1 MDKIPPFVKIVTK
14 GQNTIH
20 TLEPGFLSNFD
31 LSTRIFRSLITDQTG
46 AIVSIAP
53 AKSLPNEDFLGIFAD
68 FTRMRATGIFTDT
81 ARMRATEIIEG
92 TMINLFWNGSQWEI
106 ATKRSVGCDYHF
118 FRNEYFPGLP
128 ELEQKSFRQMML
140 DAVSNTYVGGF
151 ANSLNLAKNRCYSFV
166 VQHPSNHIVVPVDA
180 AALYLVG
187 CYEINNNPGV
197 VITYKFIDVFDLK
210 EQFAGSQVK
219 FPRCFADTSEQV
231 AIEQC
236 FDCASTNNTPVTI
249 ANVVRVTRNPT
260 NSYRIPGIM
269 ITELDTGF
277 RTSFANVKYEE
288 VKLLRG
294 NNPNLHY
301 QYLVLRKVNRD
312 AEFLRYFPQYI
323 AHFARF
329 REHFDAFATRIHRLY
344 IDIHVTKVIALDAV
358 EDKRDKYHIQKL
370 HYNFYIPALKLF
382 KSGDSNDAIK
392 PKVTRAT
399 VVEYLDGENIM
410 VPL

>member
-1 MDKIPPFVKIVTK
+1 MTTTSINMDKIPPFVKIVTK

-46 AIVSIAP
+46 SIVSIAP
-53 AKSLPNEDFLGIFAD
+53 AKSLPNDDFL
-68 FTRMRATGIFTDT
+68 GIFTDT
-81 ARMRATEIIEG
+81 ARMRATEIVEG
-92 TMINLFWNGSQWEI
+92 TMINLFWNSSQWEI

-128 ELEQKSFRQMML
+128 EPEQKSFRQMML
-140 DAVSNTYVGGF
+140 DAVSNGGHTYVGGF

-187 CYEINNNPGV
+187 CYEIEAHG
-197 VITYKFIDVFDLK
+197 YKFIDVFDLK

-219 FPRCFADTSEQV
+219 FPRCFVDTSEQV

-236 FDCASTNNTPVTI
+236 FECGNNSPITI
-249 ANVVRVTRNPT
+249 GNIVRVTKNPT
-260 NSYRIPGIM
+260 NSYRIPGVM

-312 AEFLRYFPQYI
+312 AEFLRYFPQYS

-344 IDIHVTKVIALDAV
+344 IDVHVTKVIALDAV

-370 HYNFYIPALKLF
+370 HYNFYIPALKSF

-410 VPL
+410 VPM

>member
-14 GQNTIH
+14 GHNTIH

-53 AKSLPNEDFLGIFAD
+53 AKSLPNEDFFRIFA
-68 FTRMRATGIFTDT
+68 DT
-81 ARMRATEIIEG
+81 ARMRATEIVEG

-140 DAVSNTYVGGF
+140 DAVSNGGHTYVGGF

-166 VQHPSNHIVVPVDA
+166 VQHPSNHIVVPVYE

-187 CYEINNNPGV
+187 CYEIVAHG
-197 VITYKFIDVFDLK
+197 YKFIDVFDLK
-210 EQFAGSQVK
+210 EQFAGSPVK

-236 FDCASTNNTPVTI
+236 FDSAYAHTNNGPITSVR
-249 ANVVRVTRNPT
+249 NVERVTKNPI
-260 NSYRIPGIM
+260 NSYRIPGVM

-277 RTSFANVKYEE
+277 RTSFANIKYEE

-312 AEFLRYFPQYI
+312 AEFLRYFPQYS

-329 REHFDAFATRIHRLY
+329 REHFEAYATRIHRLY
-344 IDIHVTKVIALDAV
+344 IDIHVTKTIALDAV
-358 EDKRDKYHIQKL
+358 VDKRDKYHIEKL
-370 HYNFYIPALKLF
+370 HYNFYIPALKVHRT
-382 KSGDSNDAIK
+382 SDVDGPK

-399 VVEYLDGENIM
+399 VIEYLDGENIM
-410 VPL
+410 VPM

>member
-1 MDKIPPFVKIVTK
+1 MTTTSINMDKIPPFVKIVTK
-14 GQNTIH
+14 GHNTIH

-53 AKSLPNEDFLGIFAD
+53 AKSLPNEDFFRIFA
-68 FTRMRATGIFTDT
+68 DT
-81 ARMRATEIIEG
+81 ARMRATEIVEG

-140 DAVSNTYVGGF
+140 DAVSNGGHTYVGGF

-166 VQHPSNHIVVPVDA
+166 VQHPSNHIVVPVDE

-187 CYEINNNPGV
+187 CYEIVAHG
-197 VITYKFIDVFDLK
+197 YKIIDVFDLK
-210 EQFAGSQVK
+210 EQFAGSPVK
-219 FPRCFADTSEQV
+219 FPRCFGDTSEQV

-236 FDCASTNNTPVTI
+236 FENANNGSITSVR
-249 ANVVRVTRNPT
+249 NVERVTKNPI
-260 NSYRIPGIM
+260 NSYRIPGVM

-301 QYLVLRKVNRD
+301 QYLVLRKVNRN
-312 AEFLRYFPQYI
+312 AEFLRYFPQYS

-329 REHFDAFATRIHRLY
+329 REHFEAYATRIHRLY
-344 IDIHVTKVIALDAV
+344 IDIHVTKTIALDAV
-358 EDKRDKYHIQKL
+358 VDKRDKYHIEKL
-370 HYNFYIPALKLF
+370 HYNFYIPALKVHRT
-382 KSGDSNDAIK
+382 SDVDGPK

-399 VVEYLDGENIM
+399 VIEYLDGENIM
-410 VPL
+410 VPM

>member
-1 MDKIPPFVKIVTK
+1 MTTTSINMDKIPPFVKIVTK

-46 AIVSIAP
+46 SIVSIAP
-53 AKSLPNEDFLGIFAD
+53 AKSLPNDDFL
-68 FTRMRATGIFTDT
+68 GIFTDT
-81 ARMRATEIIEG
+81 ARMRATEIVEG

-128 ELEQKSFRQMML
+128 EPEQKSFRQMML
-140 DAVSNTYVGGF
+140 DAVSETYIGGF

-187 CYEINNNPGV
+187 CYEIEAHS
-197 VITYKFIDVFDLK
+197 YKFIDVFDLK

-219 FPRCFADTSEQV
+219 FPRCFVDTSEQV

-236 FDCASTNNTPVTI
+236 FDCAHALNSPVTI
-249 ANVVRVTRNPT
+249 GNIVRVTKNPT
-260 NSYRIPGIM
+260 NSYRIPGVM

-312 AEFLRYFPQYI
+312 AEFLRYFPQYS

-344 IDIHVTKVIALDAV
+344 IDVHVTKVIALDAV
-358 EDKRDKYHIQKL
+358 VDKRDKYHIQKL

-410 VPL
+410 VPM

>member
-1 MDKIPPFVKIVTK
+1 MTTTSINMDKIPPFVKIVTK

-46 AIVSIAP
+46 SIVSIAP
-53 AKSLPNEDFLGIFAD
+53 AKSLPNDDFL
-68 FTRMRATGIFTDT
+68 GIFTDT
-81 ARMRATEIIEG
+81 ARMRATEIVEG
-92 TMINLFWNGSQWEI
+92 TMINLFWNSSQWEI

-128 ELEQKSFRQMML
+128 EPEQKSFRQMML
-140 DAVSNTYVGGF
+140 DAVSETYIGGF

-187 CYEINNNPGV
+187 CYEIEAHS
-197 VITYKFIDVFDLK
+197 YKFIDVFDLK

-219 FPRCFADTSEQV
+219 FPRCFVDTLEQV

-236 FDCASTNNTPVTI
+236 FDCGNNSPVTI
-249 ANVVRVTRNPT
+249 ANIVRVTKNPT

-312 AEFLRYFPQYI
+312 AEFLRYFPQYS

-344 IDIHVTKVIALDAV
+344 IDVHVTKVIALDAV

-370 HYNFYIPALKLF
+370 HYNFYIPALKSF

-410 VPL
+410 VPM

>member
-1 MDKIPPFVKIVTK
+1 MTTTSINMDKIPPFVKIVTK

-53 AKSLPNEDFLGIFAD
+53 AKSLPNEDFLGIFTN
-68 FTRMRATGIFTDT
+68 FT
-81 ARMRATEIIEG
+81 RMRATEIIEG

-118 FRNEYFPGLP
+118 FRNEYFPGLEEP
-128 ELEQKSFRQMML
+128 EQKSFRQMML
-140 DAVSNTYVGGF
+140 DAVSATYVGGF

-187 CYEINNNPGV
+187 CYEINEL
-197 VITYKFIDVFDLK
+197 TYKFIDVFDLK

-219 FPRCFADTSEQV
+219 FPRCFVDTSEQV

-236 FDCASTNNTPVTI
+236 FECGHAPTDNIPVTI
-249 ANVVRVTRNPT
+249 ANVVRVTRNST

-312 AEFLRYFPQYI
+312 AEFLRYFPQYS

-358 EDKRDKYHIQKL
+358 VDKRDKYHIEKL

-382 KSGDSNDAIK
+382 KSGDSNDATK

>member
-1 MDKIPPFVKIVTK
+1 MTTTSINMDKIPPFVKIVTK

-53 AKSLPNEDFLGIFAD
+53 AKSLPNEDFLGIFTN
-68 FTRMRATGIFTDT
+68 FT
-81 ARMRATEIIEG
+81 RMRATEIIEG

-128 ELEQKSFRQMML
+128 EPEQKSFRQMML
-140 DAVSNTYVGGF
+140 DAVSATYIGGF

-166 VQHPSNHIVVPVDA
+166 VQHPSNHIVVPVDE

-187 CYEINNNPGV
+187 CYEIDGL
-197 VITYKFIDVFDLK
+197 TYKHIDVFDLK

-219 FPRCFADTSEQV
+219 FPRCFVDTSEQV

-236 FDCASTNNTPVTI
+236 FDGGHAPTDTIPVTI
-249 ANVVRVTRNPT
+249 ANVVRVTKNPT

-277 RTSFANVKYEE
+277 RTSFTNVKYEE

-312 AEFLRYFPQYI
+312 AEFLRYFPQYS

-358 EDKRDKYHIQKL
+358 VDKRDKYHIQKL
-370 HYNFYIPALKLF
+370 HYNFYIPALKMF
-382 KSGDSNDAIK
+382 KSGDSNDATK

>member
-1 MDKIPPFVKIVTK
+1 MTTTSINMDKIPPFVKIVTK

-53 AKSLPNEDFLGIFAD
+53 AKSLPNEDFLRIFAD
-68 FTRMRATGIFTDT
+68 VT
-81 ARMRATEIIEG
+81 RMRATEIVEG

-118 FRNEYFPGLP
+118 FRNQYFPGLP
-128 ELEQKSFRQMML
+128 EPEQKSFRQMML
-140 DAVSNTYVGGF
+140 DAVSSGGYTHVGGF

-166 VQHPSNHIVVPVDA
+166 VQHPSNHIVVPVDE

-187 CYEINNNPGV
+187 CYEIDGM
-197 VITYKFIDVFDLK
+197 TYKYIDVFELK
-210 EQFAGSQVK
+210 EQFAGSPVK
-219 FPRCFADTSEQV
+219 FPRCFVDTSEQV

-236 FDCASTNNTPVTI
+236 FDCANNLPLTI
-249 ANVVRVTRNPT
+249 ANIERVTKNPT

-269 ITELDTGF
+269 IAELNTGF
-277 RTSFANVKYEE
+277 RTSFANIKYEE

-312 AEFLRYFPQYI
+312 AEFLRYFPQYS

-329 REHFDAFATRIHRLY
+329 REHFEAFATRIHRLY
-344 IDIHVTKVIALDAV
+344 IDVHVTKVIALDAV
-358 EDKRDKYHIQKL
+358 EDKRDKYHIEKL
-370 HYNFYIPALKLF
+370 HYNFYIPALKVH
-382 KSGDSNDAIK
+382 KTSNIDGPK

-410 VPL
+410 VPI

>member
-1 MDKIPPFVKIVTK
+1 MTTTSINMDKIPPFVKIVTK

-46 AIVSIAP
+46 SIVSIAP
-53 AKSLPNEDFLGIFAD
+53 AKSLPNDDFLGIFTD
-68 FTRMRATGIFTDT
+68 FTRMRAT
-81 ARMRATEIIEG
+81 EIVEG
-92 TMINLFWNGSQWEI
+92 TMINLFWNSSQWEI

-128 ELEQKSFRQMML
+128 EPEQKSFRQMML
-140 DAVSNTYVGGF
+140 DAVSETYIGGF

-187 CYEINNNPGV
+187 CYEIEAHG
-197 VITYKFIDVFDLK
+197 YKFIDVFDLK

-219 FPRCFADTSEQV
+219 FPRCFVDTSEQV

-236 FDCASTNNTPVTI
+236 FECGLNSPVTI
-249 ANVVRVTRNPT
+249 ANIVRVTKNPT

-312 AEFLRYFPQYI
+312 AEFLRYFPQYS

-344 IDIHVTKVIALDAV
+344 IDVHVTKVIALDAV

-370 HYNFYIPALKLF
+370 HYNFYIPALKSF

>member
-1 MDKIPPFVKIVTK
+1 MTTTSINMDKIPPFVKIVTK

-46 AIVSIAP
+46 SIVSIAP
-53 AKSLPNEDFLGIFAD
+53 AKSLPNDDFLGIFA
-68 FTRMRATGIFTDT
+68 DT
-81 ARMRATEIIEG
+81 ARMRATEIVEG
-92 TMINLFWNGSQWEI
+92 TMINLFWNSSQWEI

-128 ELEQKSFRQMML
+128 EPEQKSFRQMML
-140 DAVSNTYVGGF
+140 DAVSATYIGGF

-187 CYEINNNPGV
+187 CYEIEAHG
-197 VITYKFIDVFDLK
+197 YKFIDVFDLK

-219 FPRCFADTSEQV
+219 FPRCFVDTSEQV

-236 FDCASTNNTPVTI
+236 FECANNSPVTI
-249 ANVVRVTRNPT
+249 ANIVRVTKNPT

-277 RTSFANVKYEE
+277 RTSFTNVKYEE

-312 AEFLRYFPQYI
+312 AEFLRYFPQYS

-344 IDIHVTKVIALDAV
+344 IDVHVTKVIALDAV

-370 HYNFYIPALKLF
+370 HYNFYIPALKSF

>member
-1 MDKIPPFVKIVTK
+1 MTTTSINMDKIPPFVKIVTK

-53 AKSLPNEDFLGIFAD
+53 AKSLPNEDFFRIFAD
-68 FTRMRATGIFTDT
+68 VT
-81 ARMRATEIIEG
+81 RMRATEIIEG

-118 FRNEYFPGLP
+118 FRNQYFPGLP
-128 ELEQKSFRQMML
+128 EPEQKSFRQMLL
-140 DAVSNTYVGGF
+140 DAVSSGGHTYVGGF

-166 VQHPSNHIVVPVDA
+166 VKHPSNHIVVPVDE

-187 CYEINNNPGV
+187 CYEIDGL
-197 VITYKFIDVFDLK
+197 TYKNIDVFGLK
-210 EQFAGSQVK
+210 EQFAGSPVK
-219 FPRCFADTSEQV
+219 FPRCFADTAEQV

-236 FDCASTNNTPVTI
+236 FDCENN
-249 ANVVRVTRNPT
+249 NVLNVGNIERVTKNPT
-260 NSYRIPGIM
+260 NSYRIPGVM

-277 RTSFANVKYEE
+277 RTSFANIKYEE

-312 AEFLRYFPQYI
+312 AEFLRYFPQYS

-329 REHFDAFATRIHRLY
+329 REHFEAFATRIHRLY
-344 IDIHVTKVIALDAV
+344 VDIHVTKVIALDAV
-358 EDKRDKYHIQKL
+358 EDKRDKYHIEKL
-370 HYNFYIPALKLF
+370 HYNFYIPALKVY
-382 KSGDSNDAIK
+382 KTSNVDGPK

-410 VPL
+410 VPI